1 MFKNWKK
8 SFAAAAALLLTVS
21 LLAFSAPASAAGGV
35 ELYTPYTSLSAAPGE
50 SISYD
55 VDLIN
60 NSGSIQTVPL
70 SFSGLN
76 SNWKTDLTAGG
87 HPIHEISIKSGD
99 TQTVNLSVQVPFEV
113 NKGDYKLVLNAGS
126 FGSLGLKIN
135 ISEQGTYKTEL
146 TAEQPNMQGHSDST
160 FTYNLTLANRTAS
173 KQQYALSAEAPAGW
187 DAKFSANGN
196 DVTAVDVD
204 PNATQSI
211 TLTLTPSD
219 KAAAQTYQIPVH
231 ASNSNTSADATME
244 AVITGT
250 YGINLTTSNQVLS
263 TSVTAGGTRTVEM
276 VVQNTG
282 TADLTNVSMTSTAP
296 SDWEVT
302 FEPKTIA
309 TIKPGESKPVTA
321 TIKSSSKALSGD
333 YVVGVTAQASEK
345 SADAAL
351 RVTVKTSVFW
361 GWIGVLIIAAVL
373 AGIYFLFRKYGRR

>member
-1 MFKNWKK
+1 M
-8 SFAAAAALLLTVS
+8 LTVS
-21 LLAFSAPASAAGGV
+21 FIAFSAPASAAGGV
-35 ELYTPYTSLSAAPGE
+35 ELYTPYTNLSAAPGE
-50 SISYD
+50 SLSYD

-60 NSGSIQTVPL
+60 NSSSIQTVDL
-70 SFSGLN
+70 SYSGL
-76 SNWKTDLTAGG
+76 SSDWKTDLTAGG
-87 HPIHEISIKSGD
+87 HPIHEISIKPND
-99 TQTVNLSVQVPFEV
+99 TQTVNVSVQVPFEV
-113 NKGDYKLVLNAGS
+113 SKGDYKLVLNAGS
-126 FGSLGLKIN
+126 FGALGLKIN

-173 KQQYALSAEAPAGW
+173 KQQYALAAEAPAGW

-196 DVTAVDVD
+196 DVTAVDID
-204 PNATQSI
+204 PNATQAI
-211 TLTLTPSD
+211 TLTLTPAD

-250 YGINLTTSNQVLS
+250 YGINLTTSDQVLS
-263 TSVTAGGTRTVEM
+263 ANVTAGGTRTVEM

-282 TADLTNVSMTSTAP
+282 TADLTNVSLTSTAP
-296 SDWEVT
+296 TDWEVT
-302 FEPKTIA
+302 FEPKTI
-309 TIKPGESKPVTA
+309 TSIKPGESKPVTA

-333 YVVGVTAQASEK
+333 YVVGVTAQAAEK